1 MVDNVDECKK
11 GIFFGAATGV
21 SNNKAYPG
29 PEFNTLDEVE
39 QLYLFTL
46 IILEISSRCAEL
58 SRHLFDQ

>member
-39 QLYLFTL
+39 
-46 IILEISSRCAEL
+46 
-58 SRHLFDQ
+58 